1 MGDLCISMLS
11 LTEIKTGKK
20 ILFRDEPHLVL
31 EYQHSKTGPQR
42 AVLRTKLKNL
52 VNGAIIDYTFKG
64 AESAEEVEV
73 TRATAQ
79 FLYHQGDEYS
89 FMDME
94 SYDQFTLDKGVLGSM
109 SDYLVDGTEVTILKW
124 NERPLNVELPVKMT
138 FTVADAPPGIKGD
151 TASGGDKV
159 VTLETGLTVTTP
171 LFVKT
176 GDRIIVNT
184 EKGEY
189 VSRAND

>member
-1 MGDLCISMLS
+1 MILYFSMLS

-20 ILFRDEPHLVL
+20 ILWRNEPHLVL

-52 VNGAIIDYTFKG
+52 INGAIIDYTFKG
-64 AESAEEVEV
+64 AESAEEAEV

-79 FLYHQGDEYS
+79 YLYHQGDEYS

-94 SYDQFTLDKGVLGSM
+94 GYDQFTLSRDILGENAR
-109 SDYLVDGTEVTILKW
+109 YLVDGTEVTLLKW
-124 NERPLNVELPVKMT
+124 NERPINVELPIKMT

-171 LFVKT
+171 LFIKT

-189 VSRAND
+189 VSRA